1 MKLVNNEDKILA
13 MLEKMD
19 SRLERLEGDVS
30 TLKGDVSTLKGDVS
44 ILKEGQAEIRD
55 TVNRLAEWADECG
68 YVVKFPL
75 PKL

>member
-19 SRLERLEGDVS
+19 SRLERLE
-30 TLKGDVSTLKGDVS
+30 GDVSTLKGDVS